1 MDHQTVILTLAVIFG
16 FLMACGIGAND
27 VANAM
32 GTSVGSKVFTLSQAI
47 LVASVFEF
55 LGAFLAGGEVT
66 GTISKGITDPHFFY
80 AQPEIFIYGMLA
92 ALLAAATW
100 LIVASFYG
108 WPVSTTHSI
117 VGAIIGFA
125 VITVGPQSVQW
136 SKISLIVA
144 SWLVSPILGG
154 IVAFLVFNSIQN
166 LILRTED
173 PFSNAK
179 KYVPIYV
186 FFMGCGISFI
196 TLVNGLKH
204 VGISLNY
211 YQSYGLALIF
221 GGTLFLI
228 SKILLNKV
236 KLDKKADE
244 SFHFTNVEKIF
255 GIMMIFTACSMAFAH
270 GSNDVANAVGP
281 LAAIVQVLKDPNAL
295 NNETIVPA
303 WILFLGGTGIVV
315 GLATYGY
322 RVIETVGKNITEL
335 TPSRGFSAEI
345 STALTVVC
353 ASGIGLPI
361 STTHTLVG
369 AILGVGFARGIGAL
383 NLDVLQKI
391 FLSWVVT
398 VPAGIIL
405 TMVLFFIIKTAFA

>member
-1 MDHQTVILTLAVIFG
+1 MDQQIIILTLAIIFG

-32 GTSVGSKVFTLSQAI
+32 GTSVGSKVFTMRQAI
-47 LVASVFEF
+47 IVASVFEF

-80 AQPEIFIYGMLA
+80 QQPDIFIYGMLA
-92 ALLAAATW
+92 ALLASAIW
-100 LIVASFYG
+100 LITASHFG

-125 VITVGPQSVQW
+125 VITVGAESVYW
-136 SKISLIVA
+136 SKIIIIAA
-144 SWLVSPILGG
+144 SWLISPLLGG
-154 IVAFLVFNSIQN
+154 VVAFIVFTSIQN
-166 LILRTED
+166 LILRTDD
-173 PFSNAK
+173 PFINAK
-179 KYVPIYV
+179 KYVPFYV
-186 FFMGCGISFI
+186 FIMGCGISLI
-196 TLVNGLKH
+196 TLVQGLKH
-204 VGISLNY
+204 VGINLNY
-211 YQSYGLALIF
+211 WQSLSLSVIF
-221 GGTLFLI
+221 GLILLVI
-228 SKILLNKV
+228 SKIALNKIKHV
-236 KLDKKADE
+236 KQDDE

-255 GIMMIFTACSMAFAH
+255 GVMMMFTACSMAFAH

-281 LAAIVQVLKDPNAL
+281 LAAIVQIINDPGSL
-295 NNETIVPA
+295 SSGTIVPA
-303 WILFLGGTGIVV
+303 WVLFLGGSGIVV

-383 NLDVLQKI
+383 NLDVLRKI
-391 FLSWVVT
+391 VMSWLIT
-398 VPAGIIL
+398 LPAGLGL
-405 TMVLFFIIKTAFA
+405 TMILFFALKAIFA

>member
-1 MDHQTVILTLAVIFG
+1 MDQQTIILTLAIIFG

-32 GTSVGSKVFTLSQAI
+32 GTSVGSKVFTMRQAI
-47 LVASVFEF
+47 IVASIFEF

-80 AQPEIFIYGMLA
+80 EQPDIFIYGMLA
-92 ALLAAATW
+92 ALLASAIW
-100 LIVASFYG
+100 LITASYFG

-125 VITVGPQSVQW
+125 VITVGAESVYW
-136 SKISLIVA
+136 SKIIIIAA
-144 SWLVSPILGG
+144 SWLISPLLGG
-154 IVAFLVFNSIQN
+154 MVAFVVFTSIQN
-166 LILRTED
+166 LILRTDD
-173 PFSNAK
+173 PFTNAK
-179 KYVPIYV
+179 KYVPFYV
-186 FFMGCGISFI
+186 FIMGCGISLI
-196 TLVNGLKH
+196 TLVQGLKH
-204 VGISLNY
+204 VGINLNY
-211 YQSYGLALIF
+211 WQSLSLSMMFGLIL
-221 GGTLFLI
+221 LVI
-228 SKILLNKV
+228 SKIALNKIKQV
-236 KLDKKADE
+236 KQDDE

-255 GIMMIFTACSMAFAH
+255 GVMMMFTACSMAFAH

-281 LAAIVQVLKDPNAL
+281 LAAIVQIINDPGSL
-295 NNETIVPA
+295 SSGTIVPA
-303 WILFLGGTGIVV
+303 WVLFLGGSGIVV

-322 RVIETVGKNITEL
+322 RVIETVGKNLTEL

-391 FLSWVVT
+391 VMSWLIT
-398 VPAGIIL
+398 LPAGLVL
-405 TMVLFFIIKTAFA
+405 TMVLFFALKAIFA